1 VSLGRSILMA
11 ALSIGALYGFWNSH
25 ERTVAERGLLRFQDT
40 NGFVPVQTPPGTPA
54 DQVIILAALN
64 CPSAAAQRADTMAKR
79 LTEMGI
85 PNTRANHYAASI
97 TDRDQLP
104 LLQRTSVVMGGEIP
118 IVIVNGMAKANPT
131 VDEVASEFRLG
142 K

>member
-1 VSLGRSILMA
+1 VNFGGWILITT
-11 ALSIGALYGFWNSH
+11 LSVGAVYGLWTSH
-25 ERTVAERGLLRFQDT
+25 ERTLAERGLLPFQDT
-40 NGFVPVQTPPGTPA
+40 NGFVPVQTPPGTPP
-54 DQVIILAALN
+54 DKVIILAALN

-85 PNTRANHYAASI
+85 PNTRANHYSASI

-104 LLQRTSVVMGGEIP
+104 LLRRTSVVMGGEIP
-118 IVIVNGMAKANPT
+118 VVIINGMAKSNPT